1 MSSCFGSFTRAN
13 DDVIRKKTA
22 RVTVEKIFAKFI
34 LEDRAMEGR
43 KETNDVENKHR
54 RDIISGN

>member
-13 DDVIRKKTA
+13 ADVIRKKTT

-34 LEDRAMEGR
+34 LEDSAMEGR
-43 KETNDVENKHR
+43 KETNDVEDKQR
-54 RDIISGN
+54 RDIVSGN